1 MKKKLNLE
9 TLKPHLIA
17 LVLFAI
23 VSFGYFSPVL
33 DGKMLRQGD
42 MMAYAGAVQEL
53 KELQAETGEYAL
65 WTDRMFGGMPTF
77 LINNPGHANLTKYV
91 HNILNLNHP
100 RPANHI
106 FLYMVGFYIALLLFG
121 VSPWTSIAGAFA
133 YAFSTYFIIIIDAGH
148 ITKVMALGY
157 MPLVIAAAY
166 HAFTSN
172 RLRGSVLMG
181 IALSLQMYVNH
192 LQITYYTFIIVAF
205 MGLFEF
211 GSAFL
216 AFKLK
221 EFGKTMAYLSIAALL
236 ALASNTTTLWTV
248 YEYGQY
254 SMRGKPNLVDHEK
267 PKTTGLPID
276 YITAWSYGKVET
288 LNLLVPN
295 LKGGSSHMQLGN
307 GSETYKAIERNYG
320 KQSADQYA
328 KYLDTYWG
336 DQPFTSGPVYIGA
349 SVILLFLLA
358 MFLLKGNLKWWML
371 LATILAILLA
381 WGRHFMWFNEIFIHS
396 VPGYNKFRTVS
407 MILVIVQFTM
417 PVLGIMAFDK
427 ILKDK
432 LTFAQVKRPLY
443 ISTTIVFSILLLILI
458 VFQNYNEIISTNNDL
473 PSFLRRIFV
482 SLGEVFHFK
491 GSSDSRMPDV
501 IQKSLQADRLSM
513 LRSDVFRSLLFMLVA
528 SGLIWFL
535 AKNKLN
541 KMVAVTALGLLF
553 AADLIPVTLRYS
565 QNENWVP
572 RRELQQQPFKPTA
585 ADREILK
592 DKEHFRVL
600 NLAANTFND
609 AGTSYYHNSI
619 GGYHGAKMQRYQ
631 ELIEKQIQ
639 PSMMQMF
646 GVLKATPTYESVDSL
661 MRKLD
666 VLNMLNTRY
675 YILSPD
681 NQPLKNPHAFGQ
693 AWFVDDIVW
702 ADSANHEMNL
712 LSDTDLQ
719 RVAVMDKQ
727 FHGKVGESVKNVN
740 TKSIKMESYSANR
753 LKYSYESETD
763 ALAIFSEIY
772 YPKGWE
778 ATING
783 QPAEILRANYLLRSV
798 VLPAGKGTVEFEFRP
813 KSYFVGNAISYAS
826 SAILLILG
834 LWVLITSFKAKKDE

>member
-1 MKKKLNLE
+1 MFYVKDVNDATMTKKLNLE
-9 TLKPHLIA
+9 ALKPHLIA

-53 KELQAETGEYAL
+53 KELKAETGEYAL

-77 LINNPGHANLTKYV
+77 LINNPGHANQTKHI
-91 HNILNLNHP
+91 HNLLNLNHP

-121 VSPWTSIAGAFA
+121 VTPWTSLVGAFA

-157 MPLVIAAAY
+157 MPLIIAAAY

-172 RLRGSVLMG
+172 RLRGSVLLG
-181 IALSLQMYVNH
+181 ITLSLQIYVNH
-192 LQITYYTFIIVAF
+192 LQITYYTFIIVGF

-211 GSAFL
+211 GSSL
-216 AFKLK
+216 MKSTVK
-221 EFGKTMAYLSIAALL
+221 EFGKTVAYLSVAVLL
-236 ALASNTTTLWTV
+236 ALASNLTTLWTV
-248 YEYGQY
+248 YEYGQF
-254 SMRGKPNLVDHEK
+254 SMRGKPNLVDPEK
-267 PKTTGLPID
+267 PKTDGLPID

-295 LKGGSSHMQLGN
+295 LTGGSSHMQLGN

-320 KQSADQYA
+320 KQNADQYA

-349 SVILLFLLA
+349 SVILLFFLA

-371 LATILAILLA
+371 LATILAIMLA
-381 WGRHFMWFNEIFIHS
+381 WGRHFMWFTEFFINF

-407 MILVIVQFTM
+407 MTLIIVQFTM

-427 ILKDK
+427 ILKDN
-432 LTFAQVKRPLY
+432 LTFAQIKRPLY
-443 ISTTIVFSILLLILI
+443 YSTAILAGLLLFILLVI
-458 VFQNYNEIISTNNDL
+458 
-473 PSFLRRIFV
+473 PAV
-482 SLGEVFHFK
+482 SDMT
-491 GSSDSRMPDV
+491 GSSDKTMPDLV
-501 IQKSLQADRLSM
+501 QKSLQADRMSM

-528 SGLIWFL
+528 SGLVWFL

-541 KMVAVTALGLLF
+541 KMVAVAALGILF

-565 QNENWVP
+565 QNENWVS

-585 ADREILK
+585 ADTEILK

-609 AGTSYYHNSI
+609 AATSYFHNSI

-639 PSMMQMF
+639 PSMLRMF
-646 GVLKATPTYESVDSL
+646 DVLKASPTYESVDSIMQL
-661 MRKLD
+661 LD
-666 VLNMLNTRY
+666 VLNMLNIRY

-681 NQPLKNPHAFGQ
+681 NQPIKNPYAFGQ
-693 AWFVDDIVW
+693 AWFVDDVVW
-702 ADSANHEMNL
+702 ADSANHEMKL
-712 LSDTDLQ
+712 LSQTDLR

-727 FHGKVGESVKNVN
+727 YRDKVNENVKNVN
-740 TKSIKMESYSANR
+740 TKTIRMETYSANR
-753 LKYSYESETD
+753 LKYTYESETD
-763 ALAIFSEIY
+763 ALAVFSEIY

-778 ATING
+778 ATVNG
-783 QPAEILRANYLLRSV
+783 KPAEIIRANYLLRSV
-798 VLPAGKGTVEFEFRP
+798 VLPAGKGTIEFEFHP
-813 KSYFVGNAISYAS
+813 KSYFAGNAVSYAS

-834 LWVLITSFKAKKDE
+834 LWVLFTSFMAKKEE

>member
-42 MMAYAGAVQEL
+42 MMAYAGASQEL
-53 KELQAETGEYAL
+53 KELKAETGEYAL
-65 WTDRMFGGMPTF
+65 WSDRMFGGMPTF
-77 LINNPGHANLTKYV
+77 LIHNPGHANLTKYI
-91 HNILNLNHP
+91 HNALNLNHP

-106 FLYMVGFYIALLLFG
+106 FLYMVGFYLALLMFG
-121 VSPWTSIAGAFA
+121 VSPWVGIVGAFA
-133 YAFSTYFIIIIDAGH
+133 YAFSTYNIIIIDAGH

-157 MPLVIAAAY
+157 MPLVIAAVY

-172 RLRGSVLMG
+172 RLRGSVLLG
-181 IALSLQMYVNH
+181 IFLSLQIYVNH

-205 MGLFEF
+205 MGIFEF
-211 GSAFL
+211 VSSFL
-216 AFKLK
+216 NSKMK
-221 EFGKTMAYLSIAALL
+221 EYGKTMAYLTVGAML
-236 ALASNTTTLWTV
+236 ALASNLTTLWTV
-248 YEYGQY
+248 YEYGQF
-254 SMRGKPNLVDHEK
+254 SMRGKPNLVDHDK

-307 GSETYKAIERNYG
+307 SSETYKAIEKNYG
-320 KQSADQYA
+320 KPSAEQYA
-328 KYLDTYWG
+328 KHLDTYWG

-349 SVILLFLLA
+349 SVLLLFLLA

-371 LATILAILLA
+371 LASILAIMLA
-381 WGRHFMWFNEIFIHS
+381 WGRHFMGFNEFLIS
-396 VPGYNKFRTVS
+396 VVPGLNKFRTVS
-407 MILVIVQFTM
+407 MVLIIVQFTI
-417 PVLGIMAFDK
+417 PVLGIIAFDQ
-427 ILKDK
+427 ILQKRF
-432 LTFAQVKRPLY
+432 TFAQVKRPLY
-443 ISTTIVFSILLLILI
+443 YSTGILAGLLLLIFLVI
-458 VFQNYNEIISTNNDL
+458 
-473 PSFLRRIFV
+473 PSV
-482 SLGEVFHFK
+482 SDMIGN
-491 GSSDSRMPDV
+491 SDKSMPEV
-501 IQKSLQADRLSM
+501 IQKSLLADRLNM
-513 LRSDVFRSLLFMLVA
+513 LRADVFRSLLFMLVA
-528 SGLIWFL
+528 SGLVWFL
-535 AKNKLN
+535 AKNKIN
-541 KMVAVTALGLLF
+541 KMVAVVGLGLLF

-565 QNENWVP
+565 QNDNWVP

-585 ADREILK
+585 ANRDIMK

-600 NLAANTFND
+600 NLASNTFND
-609 AGTSYYHNSI
+609 ATTSYFHNSI

-639 PSMMQMF
+639 PSMMRMF
-646 GVLKATPTYESVDSL
+646 DVLKAAPTYESVDSL

-693 AWFVDDIVW
+693 AWFVDDVVW

-712 LSDTDLQ
+712 LSQTDL
-719 RVAVMDKQ
+719 RRIAVVDKQ
-727 FHGKVGESVKNVN
+727 FQSKVDESVKNVN
-740 TKSIKMESYSANR
+740 TKSIRMESYSANR
-753 LKYSYESETD
+753 LKYSYESETE
-763 ALAIFSEIY
+763 AIAIFSEIY

-778 ATING
+778 ATVNG
-783 QPAEILRANYLLRSV
+783 NPVEILRANYLLRAL

-813 KSYFVGNAISYAS
+813 KSYFLGNAVSYAS

-834 LWVLITSFKAKKDE
+834 LWILFLSFTTKKD